1 MRMSSLELLG
11 TRLQTPGLWRVHSKS
26 VWSAACM
33 FFELAT
39 GDFLFDPKTGDDWD
53 RDEDH
58 LALIAELLGDLPSK
72 EFCLSGKYSKD
83 FFNNSGKL
91 KHIKNLKMWPLYGV
105 LSEKYKLSPEDAQEM
120 TDFLMP
126 MLSWQ
131 PAMRRSATEA
141 LKHPWVQPR
150 EGEVDAGHPFDVSDV
165 ACRSHQEPVAKEA
178 PAQTPEAPE
187 EA

>member
-1 MRMSSLELLG
+1 
-11 TRLQTPGLWRVHSKS
+11 
-26 VWSAACM
+26 
-33 FFELAT
+33 
-39 GDFLFDPKTGDDWD
+39 
-53 RDEDH
+53 
-58 LALIAELLGDLPSK
+58 
-72 EFCLSGKYSKD
+72 
-83 FFNNSGKL
+83 
-91 KHIKNLKMWPLYGV
+91 
-105 LSEKYKLSPEDAQEM
+105 M

-131 PAMRRSATEA
+131 PAMRRSATEAMDGLSHAWCFCGHFPEA

-187 EA
+187 EAPPVCRVVVL